1 MEKKKVVIALGGNA
15 LGKDVEEQK
24 EAVAKTAKVIVDLA
38 QQGLDIIVTHGNGPQ
53 VGMIQNAMDN
63 LVVMHENYKQV
74 PLPTSVAMSQG
85 YIGIDLQNAIKY
97 ELYSRNID
105 GKVSTILSQVEVD
118 KNDPAFENPTKPI
131 GRFLTKEEAE
141 ENEANGVRCME
152 DAGRGYR
159 VVVASPMPQRIRELE
174 TIKTLVNAGHIVIT
188 CGGGGIPVISE
199 NGKLVGVNAVI
210 DKDNAS
216 SLLAAQL
223 GADYLVIL
231 TAVEKVAINFGKE
244 NQEWLSDLTVE
255 QAKEYIAEEQ
265 FAKGSM
271 LPKIEAAIRFAESG
285 EGRRTLITLLDKAAE
300 GIAGKTGTVIHNS
313 YIRCGSYPTSV
324 SNEKKIGDGTR

>member
-97 ELYSRNID
+97 ELYSRNIE

-174 TIKTLVNAGHIVIT
+174 TIRTLVNAGHIVIT

-300 GIAGKTGTVIHNS
+300 GIAGKTGTVIHQ
-313 YIRCGSYPTSV
+313 
-324 SNEKKIGDGTR
+324 

>member
-63 LVVMHENYKQV
+63 LVVMHENYKQI

-97 ELYSRNID
+97 ELYSRNIE

-188 CGGGGIPVISE
+188 CGGGGIPVVSE

-216 SLLAAQL
+216 SLLEAQL

-244 NQEWLSDLTVE
+244 NQEWLSDLTVD

-300 GIAGKTGTVIHNS
+300 GIAGKTGTVIHQ
-313 YIRCGSYPTSV
+313 
-324 SNEKKIGDGTR
+324 

>member
-15 LGKDVEEQK
+15 LGKDIEEQK
-24 EAVAKTAKVIVDLA
+24 EAVANTAKVIVDLA

-63 LVVMHENYKQV
+63 LIVMQQNYKQV

-97 ELYSRNID
+97 ELFSRGID

-118 KNDPAFENPTKPI
+118 PADPAFENPTKPI
-131 GRFLTKEEAE
+131 GRFMTKEEAE
-141 ENEANGVRCME
+141 ENEANGIRCME

-159 VVVASPMPQRIRELE
+159 IVVASPMPMRIRELE

-188 CGGGGIPVISE
+188 CGGGGIPVVSK

-216 SLLAAQL
+216 SLLAAEL
-223 GADYLVIL
+223 GADHLVIL
-231 TAVEKVAINFGKE
+231 TGVEKVAINWGKP
-244 NQEWLSDLTVE
+244 NLEWLSDLTVE
-255 QAKEYIAEEQ
+255 QAKEFIAQEQ

-271 LPKIEAAIRFAESG
+271 LPKVEAAVRFAESG
-285 EGRRTLITLLDKAAE
+285 EGRHALITLLEKAAE
-300 GIAGKTGTVIHNS
+300 GIAGETGTVIHS
-313 YIRCGSYPTSV
+313 
-324 SNEKKIGDGTR
+324 

>member
-118 KNDPAFENPTKPI
+118 KNDPAFENPIKPI

-300 GIAGKTGTVIHNS
+300 GIAGKTGTVIHQ
-313 YIRCGSYPTSV
+313 
-324 SNEKKIGDGTR
+324 

>member
-1 MEKKKVVIALGGNA
+1 MDKKKVVIALGGNA
-15 LGKDVEEQK
+15 LGKDIEEQK

-63 LVVMHENYKQV
+63 LIVMQQNYKQV

-97 ELYSRNID
+97 ELLSRNID

-118 KNDPAFENPTKPI
+118 PKDPAFDNPTKPI

-141 ENEANGVRCME
+141 ENEANGIRCME

-159 VVVASPMPQRIRELE
+159 IVVASPMPKRIRELE
-174 TIKTLVNAGHIVIT
+174 TIKTLVGAGHIVIT
-188 CGGGGIPVISE
+188 CGGGGIPVISDE
-199 NGKLVGVNAVI
+199 DGRLVGVNAVI

-223 GADYLVIL
+223 GADHLVIL
-231 TAVEKVAINFGKE
+231 TAVEKVAVNWGKE

-255 QAKEYIAEEQ
+255 QAKEYIAQEQ

-271 LPKIEAAIRFAESG
+271 LPKVEAAIRFAKSG
-285 EGRRTLITLLDKAAE
+285 EGRHALITLLDKAAA
-300 GIAGKTGTVIHNS
+300 GIAGETGTVIHS
-313 YIRCGSYPTSV
+313 
-324 SNEKKIGDGTR
+324 

>member
-63 LVVMHENYKQV
+63 LVVAHENYKQV

-97 ELYSRNID
+97 ELYSRNIE

-300 GIAGKTGTVIHNS
+300 GIAGKTGTVIHQ
-313 YIRCGSYPTSV
+313 
-324 SNEKKIGDGTR
+324 

>member
-15 LGKDVEEQK
+15 LGKDIEEQK

-38 QQGLDIIVTHGNGPQ
+38 EQGMDLVVTHGNGPQ

-63 LVVMHENYKQV
+63 LISEYRNYKQI

-97 ELYSRNID
+97 ELFSRGID

-118 KNDPAFENPTKPI
+118 PNDEAFEHPTKPI
-131 GRFLTKEEAE
+131 GRFITKEEAE
-141 ENEANGVRCME
+141 QNEANGVRCME

-159 VVVASPMPQRIRELE
+159 VVVASPMPMRIRELE
-174 TIKTLVNAGHIVIT
+174 TIRTLVRAGHIVIT
-188 CGGGGIPVISE
+188 CGGGGIPVVSRE
-199 NGKLVGVNAVI
+199 GRLVGVNAVI

-216 SLLAAQL
+216 SLLADKL
-223 GADYLVIL
+223 GADYLIIL
-231 TAVEKVAINFGKE
+231 TAVEKVAINFGRE

-255 QAKEYIAEEQ
+255 QAKEYIAQGQ

-271 LPKIEAAIRFAESG
+271 LPKVEAAVRFAQSAP
-285 EGRRTLITLLDKAAE
+285 GRRALITLLDKAAD
-300 GIAGKTGTVIHNS
+300 GIAGKTGTVIH
-313 YIRCGSYPTSV
+313 T
-324 SNEKKIGDGTR
+324 

>member
-97 ELYSRNID
+97 ELYSRNIE

-141 ENEANGVRCME
+141 ENEANGVRRME

-300 GIAGKTGTVIHNS
+300 GIAGKTGTVIHQ
-313 YIRCGSYPTSV
+313 
-324 SNEKKIGDGTR
+324 

>member
-1 MEKKKVVIALGGNA
+1 MKKKKVVIALGGNA

-24 EAVAKTAKVIVDLA
+24 EAVAKTAKVIVDLHE
-38 QQGLDIIVTHGNGPQ
+38 QGLDIIITHGNGPQ

-97 ELYSRNID
+97 ELYSRGID

-118 KNDPAFENPTKPI
+118 KDDEAFKNPTKPI

-159 VVVASPMPQRIRELE
+159 VVVASPMPKRIRELE
-174 TIKTLVNAGHIVIT
+174 TIKTLVGAGHIVIT
-188 CGGGGIPVISE
+188 CGGGGIPVVSE

-231 TAVEKVAINFGKE
+231 TAVEKVAINYGKE
-244 NQEWLSDLTVE
+244 NQEWLSDLTVD
-255 QAKEYIAEEQ
+255 QAKEYIAQEQ

-285 EGRRTLITLLDKAAE
+285 EGRHTLITLLDKAAA
-300 GIAGKTGTVIHNS
+300 GIAGETGTVIHS
-313 YIRCGSYPTSV
+313 
-324 SNEKKIGDGTR
+324 

>member
-118 KNDPAFENPTKPI
+118 KHDPAFENPTKPI

-300 GIAGKTGTVIHNS
+300 GIAGKTGTVIHQ
-313 YIRCGSYPTSV
+313 
-324 SNEKKIGDGTR
+324 

>member
-285 EGRRTLITLLDKAAE
+285 EGRRALITLLDKAAE
-300 GIAGKTGTVIHNS
+300 GIAGKTGTVIHQ
-313 YIRCGSYPTSV
+313 
-324 SNEKKIGDGTR
+324 

>member
-24 EAVAKTAKVIVDLA
+24 ETVAKTAKVIVDLA

-300 GIAGKTGTVIHNS
+300 GIAGKTGTVIHQ
-313 YIRCGSYPTSV
+313 
-324 SNEKKIGDGTR
+324 

>member
-1 MEKKKVVIALGGNA
+1 
-15 LGKDVEEQK
+15 
-24 EAVAKTAKVIVDLA
+24 
-38 QQGLDIIVTHGNGPQ
+38 
-53 VGMIQNAMDN
+53 
-63 LVVMHENYKQV
+63 MHENYKQV

-300 GIAGKTGTVIHNS
+300 GIAGKTGTVIHQ
-313 YIRCGSYPTSV
+313 
-324 SNEKKIGDGTR
+324 

>member
-53 VGMIQNAMDN
+53 VMIQNAMVN

-300 GIAGKTGTVIHNS
+300 GIAGKTGTVIHQ
-313 YIRCGSYPTSV
+313 
-324 SNEKKIGDGTR
+324 

>member
-1 MEKKKVVIALGGNA
+1 MDKKKVVIALGGNA
-15 LGKDVEEQK
+15 LGKDIEEQK

-38 QQGLDIIVTHGNGPQ
+38 QQGLDIIITHGNGPQ

-63 LVVMHENYKQV
+63 LIVMQQNYKQV

-97 ELYSRNID
+97 ELLSRNID

-118 KNDPAFENPTKPI
+118 KDDPAFDNPTKPI

-141 ENEANGVRCME
+141 ENEKNGIRCME

-159 VVVASPMPQRIRELE
+159 IVVASPMPKRIRELE
-174 TIKTLVNAGHIVIT
+174 TIKTLVGAGHIVIT
-188 CGGGGIPVISE
+188 CGGGGIPVVSDE
-199 NGKLVGVNAVI
+199 EGRLVGVNAVI

-216 SLLAAQL
+216 SLLASQL
-223 GADYLVIL
+223 GADHLIIL
-231 TAVEKVAINFGKE
+231 TAVEKVAINWGKE

-255 QAKEYIAEEQ
+255 QAKEYIAQEQ

-271 LPKIEAAIRFAESG
+271 LPKVEAAIRFAQSG
-285 EGRRTLITLLDKAAE
+285 EGRRALITLLDKAAA
-300 GIAGKTGTVIHNS
+300 GIAGETGTVIHS
-313 YIRCGSYPTSV
+313 
-324 SNEKKIGDGTR
+324 

>member
-15 LGKDVEEQK
+15 LGNDIDEQK
-24 EAVAKTAKVIVDLA
+24 EAVAATAKVIVDLA
-38 QQGLDIIVTHGNGPQ
+38 EQGLDIIVTHGNGPQ

-63 LVVMHENYKQV
+63 LAVTNEKYKQI

-97 ELYSRNID
+97 ELYERNID

-118 KNDPAFENPTKPI
+118 KGDPAFKNPTKPI
-131 GRFLTKEEAE
+131 GRFLSKEEAE
-141 ENEANGVRCME
+141 KMEAKGIRCME

-159 VVVASPMPQRIRELE
+159 IVVASPMPKRIRELE
-174 TIKTLVNAGHIVIT
+174 TIKSLVKAGHIVIT
-188 CGGGGIPVISE
+188 CGGGGIPVVNE
-199 NGKLVGVNAVI
+199 NGKLVGCNAVI

-216 SLLAAQL
+216 SLLASEL
-223 GADYLVIL
+223 GADFLVIL

-244 NQEWLSDLTVE
+244 NQEWLSDLTVD
-255 QAKEYIAEEQ
+255 QAEKYIAEDQ

-271 LPKIEAAIRFAESG
+271 LPKVEAAIRFAKSG
-285 EGRRTLITLLDKAAE
+285 EGRSTLITLLEKAAD
-300 GIAGKTGTVIHNS
+300 GIAGKTGTLIHL
-313 YIRCGSYPTSV
+313 
-324 SNEKKIGDGTR
+324 

>member
-15 LGKDVEEQK
+15 LGKDIEEQK
-24 EAVAKTAKVIVDLA
+24 EAVANTAKVIVDLA

-53 VGMIQNAMDN
+53 VGMIQSAMDN
-63 LVVMHENYKQV
+63 LIVQQENFKQI

-97 ELYSRNID
+97 ELFSRGID

-118 KNDPAFENPTKPI
+118 PADPAFENPTKPI
-131 GRFLTKEEAE
+131 GRFMTKEEAD
-141 ENEANGVRCME
+141 ENEANGIRCME

-159 VVVASPMPQRIRELE
+159 IVVASPMPMKIRELE

-188 CGGGGIPVISE
+188 CGGGGIPVVSKD
-199 NGKLVGVNAVI
+199 GKLVGVNAVI

-216 SLLAAQL
+216 SLLAAEL
-223 GADYLVIL
+223 GADHLVIL
-231 TAVEKVAINFGKE
+231 TGVEKVAINWGKP
-244 NQEWLSDLTVE
+244 NLEWLSDLTVE
-255 QAKEYIAEEQ
+255 QAKEYIAQEQ

-271 LPKIEAAIRFAESG
+271 LPKVEAAVRFAESG
-285 EGRRTLITLLDKAAE
+285 EGRHALITLLEKAAE
-300 GIAGKTGTVIHNS
+300 GIAGETGTVIHS
-313 YIRCGSYPTSV
+313 
-324 SNEKKIGDGTR
+324 

>member
-97 ELYSRNID
+97 ELYSRNIE

-174 TIKTLVNAGHIVIT
+174 TIKTLVNAGHIAIT

-300 GIAGKTGTVIHNS
+300 GIAGKTGTVIHQ
-313 YIRCGSYPTSV
+313 
-324 SNEKKIGDGTR
+324 